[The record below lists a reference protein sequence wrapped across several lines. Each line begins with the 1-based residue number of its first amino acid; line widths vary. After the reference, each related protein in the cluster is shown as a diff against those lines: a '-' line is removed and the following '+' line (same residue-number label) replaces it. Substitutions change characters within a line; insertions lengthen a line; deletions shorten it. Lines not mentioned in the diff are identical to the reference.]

1 MIRATRV
8 RQTDRPTAITVKP
21 TGKGNGLTLDG
32 GGSVKN
38 VVQKPFSNSEI
49 LDRRLQQRQIKMF
62 ACERRLPRVSI
73 SERESEIEIGMRE
86 GGYVN
91 GVSDGWEVC
100 T

>member
-1 MIRATRV
+1 
-8 RQTDRPTAITVKP
+8 
-21 TGKGNGLTLDG
+21 
-32 GGSVKN
+32 
-38 VVQKPFSNSEI
+38 
-49 LDRRLQQRQIKMF
+49 MF
-62 ACERRLPRVSI
+62 ACERRLPRVSM

>member
-1 MIRATRV
+1 M
-8 RQTDRPTAITVKP
+8 
-21 TGKGNGLTLDG
+21 
-32 GGSVKN
+32 
-38 VVQKPFSNSEI
+38 QKPFSNSEI

-62 ACERRLPRVSI
+62 ACERRLSRVSM
-73 SERESEIEIGMRE
+73 SERESEIGMRE